1 MNYAGFGK
9 RLLAYLIDGVI
20 IGLAGGILAVFFG
33 YYFYLIFGLASG
45 SIIFYF
51 DGRRNLAGN
60 AGEKSYGTNRYGHE
74 WRSDI
79 LWNSDSQVS
88 WEVCLFS
95 DLRDRLSDGSIYG
108 ESSGAS

>member
-20 IGLAGGILAVFFG
+20 IGL
-33 YYFYLIFGLASG
+33 G

-108 ESSGAS
+108 ESSGTS